1 MEPID
6 KNGYFTTNEINS
18 LVKIRSERSP
28 METGNMGLMILIVL
42 CIALLVNTKSIFEL
56 YMTWPMETGNMM

>member
-1 MEPID
+1 MGPID

-42 CIALLVNTKSIFEL
+42 CIALLVNTKR
-56 YMTWPMETGNMM
+56 Y